1 MRKWLSETVEAL
13 RKNWESL
20 PKYWFYIVL
29 SLGSAIVGG
38 TIVVFIL
45 GIALQP
51 RDKYDVFVTLLI
63 IILSLIGV
71 MGYGVYRWEESKL
84 ESRLHEMVSKL
95 DSGLNERLQKEEQ
108 RIQNGQTLF
117 LASLERHVGY
127 IFWELYGVERK
138 KSYPSKIMSKEL
150 IELAITHSE
159 ISLGYAMKLPENEY
173 KIDIDRCKNNWVYL
187 KAEAALIKD
196 FVLTKNDK
204 EKVLKIA
211 NEILEE
217 VSKQDYPDTYYRLK
231 ESSAWGLQH
240 LSEEEDTV
248 SKQKAIDIFH
258 ELLNDENIPYPWREK
273 IGKKWVAR
281 GIT

>member
-1 MRKWLSETVEAL
+1 MRKWLSETVEAP
-13 RKNWESL
+13 RKNRESQ
-20 PKYWFYIVL
+20 PKYWFYIML
-29 SLGSAIVGG
+29 FLGSAIVGG
-38 TIVVFIL
+38 TIAVFIL

-51 RDKYDVFVTLLI
+51 MDKYDVFVTLLI

-71 MGYGVYRWEESKL
+71 MGYGVYRWEESNL
-84 ESRLHEMVSKL
+84 ESRLHEIESGL
-95 DSGLNERLQKEEQ
+95 DSRLNERLQKEEQ

-127 IFWELYGVERK
+127 IFWELYEVERK
-138 KSYPSKIMSKEL
+138 KKYPSKIMSKEF

-173 KIDIDRCKNNWVYL
+173 KNDIYNCKSNWVYL
-187 KAEAALIKD
+187 KAEAALIEG

-217 VSKQDYPDTYYRLK
+217 VCKQDYPDNYYRLK

-258 ELLNDENIPYPWREK
+258 ELLNDENIRYSWREK
-273 IGKKWVAR
+273 IEKKWAAR
-281 GIT
+281 GIK